1 MIKGLALRPVMP
13 DLAAMLRSLVG
24 VAVIAAIAVRWG
36 PPGSATAAVGA
47 AAIAGATAL
56 VDSPRHRVPLVLLVS
71 ALTGLAV
78 LLGALSSAYS
88 PVFVV
93 VVGMWCLSAS
103 MLWALGGSA
112 GLVGAAAGALLVT
125 APSVAPTAASALG
138 ATALA
143 VAGGLLQAIVI
154 ALWPPQRWR
163 AQRAALIAAY
173 RTLAADARKLSVGAG
188 SGVDDFAVDAGPLI
202 ALHEAFTVVDGSHP
216 RRPAEHRSWYALP
229 ARVAATLTDLAGVSR
244 SEELSRVLAEAADTL
259 AAIADTGRT
268 GRVGTDVA
276 ISRFDSVARA
286 VTGPESAAVQRLSI
300 MLHEAAA
307 MRLGDFVPT
316 TPDAVRF
323 RRPELR
329 TSARSAVDLLRS
341 QLAWHSP
348 VLRHAVRLGVAVAL
362 GCAIERYAHAGQS
375 HWIPLTILMVLRP
388 ETAHT
393 YTRCIGRVAGTAA
406 GMIVASAVLL
416 VLNPGVAISAVL
428 AVLAI
433 GVAFT
438 VSGFGYVAV
447 SAAVTAAAVFLIDA
461 GRAGPPAAISD
472 SLLAT
477 LVGGALAVVA
487 HVVFPDD
494 ALTRLAQRA
503 GELLKTEIDYAA
515 TVIKAYVH
523 ELDDPTEALT
533 AAWQRAFRARAAFEA
548 ATGAMRLESRDL
560 RHWLR
565 SYRTALNAVTS
576 SCTTLE
582 AHLPVRP
589 AGGDREFVLAVD
601 EYVEALWGDPPTAA
615 SPWTVDCAELAAA
628 DQRLRE
634 AVPSHGPGDGSARV
648 LVAEVASI
656 TRSLSAIA
664 VSSGPTSAR

>member
-13 DLAAMLRSLVG
+13 DLAAVLRSMVG

-56 VDSPRHRVPLVLLVS
+56 VDSPRNRVPLVLLVTG
-71 ALTGLAV
+71 LTGLAV
-78 LLGALSSAYS
+78 LLGALASAYS

-93 VVGMWCLSAS
+93 IAAVWCAAAS

-112 GLVGAAAGALLVT
+112 GLVGAAAAALLVT
-125 APSVAPTAASALG
+125 APPVAPTAASTLG
-138 ATALA
+138 ASALA
-143 VAGGLLQAIVI
+143 VAGGLLQAMVI
-154 ALWPPQRWR
+154 ALWPPKRWR
-163 AQRAALIAAY
+163 AQRAALITAY
-173 RTLAADARKLSVGAG
+173 RTLAADARKLSAGAA
-188 SGVDDFAVDAGPLI
+188 VTDFAVDAGPLI
-202 ALHEAFTVVDGSHP
+202 ALHEAFTVVDATHP
-216 RRPAEHRSWYALP
+216 RRPAEYRSWYALP
-229 ARVAATLTDLAGVSR
+229 ERVAATLTDLSGIPR
-244 SEELSRVLAEAADTL
+244 SEALSRVLAEAADTL
-259 AAIADTGRT
+259 GAIADTGRT

-276 ISRFDSVARA
+276 ISRFDSVAREI
-286 VTGPESAAVQRLSI
+286 TGPESAAVQRLSI
-300 MLHEAAA
+300 QLHEAVA

-329 TSARSAVDLLRS
+329 TSARSAVDLLRR

-348 VLRHAVRLGVAVAL
+348 VLRHAVRLGITVGL
-362 GCAIERYAHAGQS
+362 GCAIERYAHAGNS

-393 YTRCIGRVAGTAA
+393 YTRCVGRVAGTAA
-406 GMIVASAVLL
+406 GIILASTVLIVLT
-416 VLNPGVAISAVL
+416 PGVAVSAGL
-428 AVLAI
+428 AVLTVGI
-433 GVAFT
+433 AFT

-447 SAAVTAAAVFLIDA
+447 SAAVTATAVFLIDA

-472 SLLAT
+472 PLLAT

-494 ALTRLAQRA
+494 SLTRLAQRA

-515 TVIKAYVH
+515 MVIKAYVH
-523 ELDDPTEALT
+523 ELDNPAEALSS
-533 AAWQRAFRARAAFEA
+533 AWQRAFRARAAFEA
-548 ATGAMRLESRDL
+548 ATGAMRLESREL

-565 SYRTALNAVTS
+565 SYRTAVNAVTS

-582 AHLPVRP
+582 AHLPARP
-589 AGGDREFVLAVD
+589 ADADREFVLAVD
-601 EYVEALWGDPPTAA
+601 EYVEALCGDPPTAA
-615 SPWTVDCAELAAA
+615 SPWTVDSAELAAA
-628 DQRLRE
+628 DQRLRDT
-634 AVPSHGPGDGSARV
+634 VPRHGSDDGSARV
-648 LVAEVASI
+648 LVAEVAAI

>member
-13 DLAAMLRSLVG
+13 DLAAVLRSMVG

-56 VDSPRHRVPLVLLVS
+56 VDSPRNRVPLVLLVTG
-71 ALTGLAV
+71 LTGLAV
-78 LLGALSSAYS
+78 LLGALASAYS

-93 VVGMWCLSAS
+93 IAAVWCAAAS

-112 GLVGAAAGALLVT
+112 GLVGAAAAALLVT
-125 APSVAPTAASALG
+125 APPVAPTAASTLG
-138 ATALA
+138 ASALA
-143 VAGGLLQAIVI
+143 VAGGLLQAMVI
-154 ALWPPQRWR
+154 ALWPPKRWR
-163 AQRAALIAAY
+163 AQRAALITAY
-173 RTLAADARKLSVGAG
+173 RTLAADARKLSAGAA
-188 SGVDDFAVDAGPLI
+188 VTDFAVDAGPLI
-202 ALHEAFTVVDGSHP
+202 ALHEAFTVVDGTHP
-216 RRPAEHRSWYALP
+216 RRPAEYRSWYALP
-229 ARVAATLTDLAGVSR
+229 ERVAATLTDLSGIPR
-244 SEELSRVLAEAADTL
+244 SEALSRVLAEAADTL
-259 AAIADTGRT
+259 GAIADTGRT

-276 ISRFDSVARA
+276 ISRFDSVAREI
-286 VTGPESAAVQRLSI
+286 TGPESAAVQRLSI
-300 MLHEAAA
+300 QLHEAVA

-329 TSARSAVDLLRS
+329 TSARSAVDLLRR

-348 VLRHAVRLGVAVAL
+348 VLRHAVRLGITVGL
-362 GCAIERYAHAGQS
+362 GCAIERYAHAGNS

-393 YTRCIGRVAGTAA
+393 YTRCVGRVAGTAA
-406 GMIVASAVLL
+406 GIILASTVLIVLT
-416 VLNPGVAISAVL
+416 PGVAVSAGLAVL
-428 AVLAI
+428 AVGI
-433 GVAFT
+433 AFT

-447 SAAVTAAAVFLIDA
+447 SAAVTATAVFLIDA

-472 SLLAT
+472 PLLAT

-494 ALTRLAQRA
+494 SLTRLAQRA

-515 TVIKAYVH
+515 MVIKAYVH
-523 ELDDPTEALT
+523 ELDNPAEALSS
-533 AAWQRAFRARAAFEA
+533 AWQRAFRARAAFEA
-548 ATGAMRLESRDL
+548 ATGAMRLESREL

-565 SYRTALNAVTS
+565 SYRTAVNAVTS

-582 AHLPVRP
+582 AHLPARP
-589 AGGDREFVLAVD
+589 ADADREFVLAVD
-601 EYVEALWGDPPTAA
+601 EYVEALCGDPPTAA
-615 SPWTVDCAELAAA
+615 SPWTVDSAELAAA
-628 DQRLRE
+628 DQRLRDT
-634 AVPSHGPGDGSARV
+634 VPRHGSDDGSARV
-648 LVAEVASI
+648 LVAEVAAI

>member
-1 MIKGLALRPVMP
+1 VIKGLALRPVMP
-13 DLAAMLRSLVG
+13 DLAAVLRSLAC
-24 VAVIAAIAVRWG
+24 VAVIAGIAVRWG
-36 PPGSATAAVGA
+36 PPGSVTAAVGA

-56 VDSPRHRVPLVLLVS
+56 VDSPRNRVPLVLLVS

-78 LLGALSSAYS
+78 LLGALSSGYS
-88 PVFVV
+88 PVFIGVA
-93 VVGMWCLSAS
+93 GAWCLSAS

-112 GLVGAAAGALLVT
+112 GLMGAAAGALLVT
-125 APSVAPTAASALG
+125 APSVAPTVGSTIGAA
-138 ATALA
+138 TLA
-143 VAGGLLQAIVI
+143 VAGGLLQAVVI
-154 ALWPPQRWR
+154 AVWPPQRWR
-163 AQRAALIAAY
+163 TQRAALITAY
-173 RTLAADARKLSVGAG
+173 RALAADARKLSGGTEVT
-188 SGVDDFAVDAGPLI
+188 DFTVDAGPFL
-202 ALHEAFTVVDGSHP
+202 ALHEAFTVVDGRHP
-216 RRPAEHRSWYALP
+216 RRPAEYRSWYALP
-229 ARVAATLTDLAGVSR
+229 ERVAATLTDLAGVPR
-244 SEELSRVLAEAADTL
+244 SDALSRVLAEAADTL

-276 ISRFDSVARA
+276 ISRFDSVAREVA
-286 VTGPESAAVQRLSI
+286 GPESAVVRRLSI
-300 MLHEAAA
+300 QLHEAAA

-341 QLAWHSP
+341 QLDWHSP
-348 VLRHAVRLGVAVAL
+348 VLRHAVRLGGAVAL

-375 HWIPLTILMVLRP
+375 HWIPLTVLMVLRP

-393 YTRCIGRVAGTAA
+393 YTRCVGRVEGTAA
-406 GMIVASAVLL
+406 GMILASTVLL
-416 VLNPGVAISAVL
+416 VLNPGVAVSAGL
-428 AVLAI
+428 AVVAI
-433 GVAFT
+433 GLAFA

-447 SAAVTAAAVFLIDA
+447 SAAVTTAAVFLIDS

-472 SLLAT
+472 PLLAT

-523 ELDDPTEALT
+523 ELDSPAEALS

-548 ATGAMRLESRDL
+548 ATGAMRLESREL

-601 EYVEALWGDPPTAA
+601 EYVEALCGDPPTAA
-615 SPWTVDCAELAAA
+615 SPWTVDSAELAAA
-628 DQRLRE
+628 DQRLRD
-634 AVPSHGPGDGSARV
+634 AVPQHGSDDASARV
-648 LVAEVASI
+648 LVAEVATI